1 MVLSNIERI
10 YGTAAFLASCIYILF
25 IYMPSILIHLD
36 EPLLQAL
43 NKVAPTSTRKRADF
57 IRSAVREAIRR
68 REYEQMR
75 EAYRKQPDAATDADD
90 WSNAEEWKP

>member
-1 MVLSNIERI
+1 
-10 YGTAAFLASCIYILF
+10 
-25 IYMPSILIHLD
+25 MPSILIHLD

-43 NKVAPTSTRKRADF
+43 NKVAPAATRKRADF
-57 IRSAVREAIRR
+57 IRGAVREAIRR

-75 EAYRKQPDAATDADD
+75 EAYLKQPDAAADADD